1 MFAYYN
7 SCVEKNYFEYYVSY
21 FNRKRRFKKALPSL
35 IILAVYATAYTA
47 MVLSL
52 LTKNASVAFISSF
65 AILICS
71 ILLIAKPLTTNEKMG
86 VLGWL
91 ESIMYFTV
99 SIILV
104 SVYIF
109 TIVPSDYKATAIT
122 IFSTCIGGVMTL
134 YGVGVTIKYSRIDK
148 HNDELKRIRPN
159 IVFISPNSWN
169 NLPSDKKMSFLV
181 EVNEEQS
188 DLKAA
193 DKTSRKSMFFP
204 IRIANLGETMVTVY
218 GIMINDATIKFDYES
233 VLMRNSFNELI
244 INYKFESLQH
254 IDEIIMLFEDIQR
267 NIYFAKMRFNV
278 EEKKINKTTK
288 IDVTSVTEM
297 KLIDESRDFQ

>member
-1 MFAYYN
+1 MDKSYFKYYI
-7 SCVEKNYFEYYVSY
+7 SY
-21 FNRKRRFKKALPSL
+21 FNRKRRFKKMLPSL
-35 IILAVYATAYTA
+35 IILVVYAAAYA
-47 MVLSL
+47 VMVVSL
-52 LTKNASVAFISSF
+52 LIKNAPVAFVCTVV
-65 AILICS
+65 ILICS

-109 TIVPSDYKATAIT
+109 TIVPDDNKATAIT
-122 IFSTCIGGVMTL
+122 ILSTCIGGLMTL

-148 HNDELKRIRPN
+148 RNDELKRIRPN

-169 NLPSDKKMSFLV
+169 NLPSDKKMSFIV
-181 EVNEEQS
+181 DVNEEQS
-188 DLKAA
+188 DLKTANKA
-193 DKTSRKSMFFP
+193 SKKSMFFP
-204 IRIANLGETMVTVY
+204 IRMANLGETMVTVF
-218 GIMINDATIKFDYES
+218 GVLINDSIIKFDYES
-233 VLMRNSFNELI
+233 VLIKNSFNEFI
-244 INYKFESLQH
+244 INYKFEPPQH
-254 IDEIIMLFEDIQR
+254 IDEIIMVVEDIQR
-267 NIYFAKMRFNV
+267 NIYFAKMRFNI

-297 KLIDESRDFQ
+297 RLVDESRDF